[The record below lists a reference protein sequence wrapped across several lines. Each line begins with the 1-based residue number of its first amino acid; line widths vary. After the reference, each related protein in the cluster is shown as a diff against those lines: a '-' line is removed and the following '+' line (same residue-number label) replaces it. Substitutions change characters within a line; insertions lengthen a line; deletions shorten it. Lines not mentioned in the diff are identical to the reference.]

1 MQTKR
6 MHVVIPEETVRAIDS
21 IVGKRQRSQF
31 IAKALS
37 EKLQQMR
44 IIKAIDK
51 AAGSWKNE
59 DHPELA
65 CTEGTKKWVKNLR
78 EESDRQTGN

>member
-6 MHVVIPEETVRAIDS
+6 MHVVIPEDTVRAIDS
-21 IVGKRQRSQF
+21 MVGKRQRSQF
-31 IAKALS
+31 IAQVLK
-37 EKLQQMR
+37 ERLQQLR

-51 AAGSWKNE
+51 AAGAWKNE

-65 CTEGTKKWVKNLR
+65 GRNGTKKWIKNLR
-78 EESDRQTGN
+78 EESGRQMEN